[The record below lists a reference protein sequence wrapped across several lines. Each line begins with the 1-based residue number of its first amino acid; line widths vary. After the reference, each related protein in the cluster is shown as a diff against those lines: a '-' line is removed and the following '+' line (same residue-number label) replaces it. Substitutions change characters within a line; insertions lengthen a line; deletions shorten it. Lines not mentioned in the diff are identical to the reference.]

1 VQQPQQLSARDHVD
15 PLVMSGISSPSP
27 GSLQLTIRL
36 TTHPVNS
43 VPSHHP
49 VTISRTATIAELKQQ
64 LHTEWDGKPQPEGIV
79 CVKGGRVCRDQEV
92 LGELFSA
99 EVSFQ
104 CSFRVR
110 WSCG

>member
-1 VQQPQQLSARDHVD
+1 
-15 PLVMSGISSPSP
+15 MSGPSSPSAD
-27 GSLQLTIRL
+27 SLQLTIRL
-36 TTHPVNS
+36 TTHPVNP
-43 VPSHHP
+43 VPSYHSIA
-49 VTISRTATIAELKQQ
+49 ISRAATIAELKQQ

-104 CSFRVR
+104 CS
-110 WSCG
+110 C